1 MAHQIYHNKVP
12 LKMTSSKLSFHF
24 QLRDQEG
31 NLIDSSYDSN
41 QPIKFE
47 LGKKEL
53 FPAILE
59 KKIATMQVGDKQT
72 FDLSAKEAFGERD
85 ESRVAIVPI
94 SDIRLSH
101 EGQNIERGQKVF
113 LHIPDTN
120 PEDDHISFT
129 VTAVMNGMVALDG
142 NHPLAGQ
149 DLSFEIELLDT
160 PEALEV

>member
-1 MAHQIYHNKVP
+1 
-12 LKMTSSKLSFHF
+12 MTSTKISFHF

-41 QPIKFE
+41 QPIQFE

-59 KKIATMQVGDKQT
+59 KKISTMQVGDKQI
-72 FDLSAKEAFGERD
+72 FDLSSLEAFGERD
-85 ESRVAIVPI
+85 ESRVAVIPI

-101 EGQNIERGQKVF
+101 EGQNIERGQKVL

-120 PEDDHISFT
+120 PEDDHILFT

-149 DLSFEIELLDT
+149 ALSYEIEILET
-160 PEALEV
+160 PEAVEV